1 MLTAWSFAS
10 AVGPLFIARMRETAG
25 SYAGALHVIAVVMA
39 ISILLPVIVR
49 PPRASV
55 AAGTAAQKKFA

>member
-1 MLTAWSFAS
+1 
-10 AVGPLFIARMRETAG
+10 MRETAG

-55 AAGTAAQKKFA
+55 TAGTAAQKKFA

>member
-1 MLTAWSFAS
+1 MNNLT
-10 AVGPLFIARMRETAG
+10 G

-39 ISILLPVIVR
+39 ISILLPVLVQ

-55 AAGTAAQKKFA
+55 VAGGAPEKKFA

>member
-1 MLTAWSFAS
+1 
-10 AVGPLFIARMRETAG
+10 LFIARMRETAG

-55 AAGTAAQKKFA
+55 AAGAAAQKKFA